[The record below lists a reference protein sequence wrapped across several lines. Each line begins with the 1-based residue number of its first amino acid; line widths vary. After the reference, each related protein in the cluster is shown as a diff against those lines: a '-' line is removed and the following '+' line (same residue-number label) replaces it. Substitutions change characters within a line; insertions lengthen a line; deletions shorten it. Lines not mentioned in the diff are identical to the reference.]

1 MPRSQFDL
9 PWFHAVDL
17 LPCSQE
23 LHLESLMGIHG
34 TLNTMSVSDL
44 LQFLAAGHK
53 TGTLKFGRGDII
65 KQIYLEGGLI
75 VGSNSNDPRE
85 YLGQVLLH
93 YGKIEESQ
101 LQAAMEIQR
110 QSGGKLGMIL
120 SSRGFVTKDDVVE
133 ILRTRTLEIIYDLFI
148 WDEAHFEFFD
158 NEPLPEDLIRVSVDA
173 TSVIMDGIYRIDEW
187 SRYRAVIPS
196 DRTFFELN
204 PGWTQSLNT
213 SEEIR
218 RVLYHVERRLT
229 AAEICYNMHTS
240 LFHACALLFDL
251 IRKDFIKVAGEAP
264 APAAEAAADLS
275 ALKLPK
281 TVPDLLNL
289 ARAELKENNAEN
301 ALAIIHSALEQEPK
315 NTAAHHLRE
324 EAEKKFVTQTFHN
337 GFSPRSVAKILVAPE
352 QLEHERLGPQEG
364 FVLSRINGESDI
376 ESILAI
382 CPFREADSLRMI
394 RKLLDSGII
403 GI

>member
-1 MPRSQFDL
+1 
-9 PWFHAVDL
+9 
-17 LPCSQE
+17 
-23 LHLESLMGIHG
+23 MGIHG

-44 LQFLAAGHK
+44 LQFLAAGRK
-53 TGTLKFGRGDII
+53 TGTLKLGRGDII

-75 VGSNSNDPRE
+75 VGSHSNDPRE

-93 YGKIEESQ
+93 YGKIEESH

-120 SSRGFVTKDDVVE
+120 SSRGFVSQDDVAEV
-133 ILRTRTLEIIYDLFI
+133 LRTRTLEIIYDLFI

-158 NEPLPEDLIRVSVDA
+158 NEPLPEDLIRISVEA
-173 TSVIMDGIYRIDEW
+173 TSVVMDGIYRIDEW

-196 DRTFFELN
+196 ERTFFALN
-204 PGWTQSLNT
+204 PGWTQSLNA

-218 RVLYHVERRLT
+218 QVLYHVEKHLT

-251 IRKDFIKVAGEAP
+251 VRKDFIKVAGEAP

-275 ALKLPK
+275 ARKLPK

-289 ARAELKENNAEN
+289 ARAELKDNNAEN

-315 NTAAHHLRE
+315 NTAAHRLRE
-324 EAEKKFVTQTFHN
+324 EAEKKFVTQSFQN

-376 ESILAI
+376 ESILSV

-394 RKLLDSGII
+394 KKLLDNGII
-403 GI
+403 GIK

>member
-1 MPRSQFDL
+1 
-9 PWFHAVDL
+9 
-17 LPCSQE
+17 
-23 LHLESLMGIHG
+23 MGIHG

-324 EAEKKFVTQTFHN
+324 EAEKKFVTQAFHN

-394 RKLLDSGII
+394 KKLLDSGII

>member
-1 MPRSQFDL
+1 
-9 PWFHAVDL
+9 
-17 LPCSQE
+17 
-23 LHLESLMGIHG
+23 MGIHG

-44 LQFLAAGHK
+44 LQFLAAGRK

-65 KQIYLEGGLI
+65 KQIYLEDGLI

-110 QSGGKLGMIL
+110 QSGGKLGAIL
-120 SSRGFVTKDDVVE
+120 SSRGFVSQDDVAEV
-133 ILRTRTLEIIYDLFI
+133 LRTRTLEIIYDLFI
-148 WDEAHFEFFD
+148 WEEAHFEFFD

-187 SRYRAVIPS
+187 ARYRAVIPS
-196 DRTFFELN
+196 ERTFFELN
-204 PGWTQSLNT
+204 PGWTQPLNAN
-213 SEEIR
+213 EEICQA
-218 RVLYHVERRLT
+218 LYNVDKRMT

-240 LFHACALLFDL
+240 LFNACALLFDL
-251 IRKDFIKVAGEAP
+251 VRKDFIKVAGEAP
-264 APAAEAAADLS
+264 VPAVEADLS
-275 ALKLPK
+275 ALKLPE
-281 TVPDLLNL
+281 TVPELLNL
-289 ARAELKENNAEN
+289 ARAELTDNNAEN

-315 NTAAHHLRE
+315 NTAAHRLRE
-324 EAEKKFVTQTFHN
+324 EAERKYVTQAFQN
-337 GFSPRSVAKILVAPE
+337 GFTPRSVAKLLVGPE

-376 ESILAI
+376 ESILSI

-394 RKLLDSGII
+394 KKLMNSGII
-403 GI
+403 GIK

>member
-1 MPRSQFDL
+1 
-9 PWFHAVDL
+9 
-17 LPCSQE
+17 
-23 LHLESLMGIHG
+23 MGIHG

-44 LQFLAAGHK
+44 LQFLADGRE

-85 YLGQVLLH
+85 YLGQALLH

-110 QSGGKLGMIL
+110 QFGGKLGVIL
-120 SSRGFVTKDDVVE
+120 SSRGFVRQHDVAEV
-133 ILRTRTLEIIYDLFI
+133 LLTRTLEIIYDLFI

-158 NEPLPEDLIRVSVDA
+158 NERLPEDLIRISVDA
-173 TSVIMDGIYRIDEW
+173 TSVVMDGIYRIDEW
-187 SRYRAVIPS
+187 KRYRAVIPS
-196 DRTFFELN
+196 ERTFFELN
-204 PGWTQSLNT
+204 PRWTQSLNA

-218 RVLYHVERRLT
+218 QVLYHVEKRMT

-251 IRKDFIKVAGEAP
+251 VKKDSIKVAGEAP
-264 APAAEAAADLS
+264 APAAEAPADLS

-315 NTAAHHLRE
+315 NTPAHRLRE
-324 EAEKKFVTQTFHN
+324 ESGKKFVTQSFQN
-337 GFSPRSVAKILVAPE
+337 GFSRRSLAQLLVPPHHIP
-352 QLEHERLGPQEG
+352 HERLGPQEG

-376 ESILAI
+376 ESILSV

-394 RKLLDSGII
+394 KKLLDSGII
-403 GI
+403 GIK